1 MKLKNILFATAA
13 ATLTACT
20 NDSDGIVAE
29 LPLTVD
35 ANISGAV
42 TTRMYN
48 TTWEANDSIGI
59 SVSNNNGGLTSG
71 TNMKYITTAGDGK
84 FTSTTPIYF
93 KDTKTVAFSAY
104 YPYTDSTNISSS
116 NLITVST
123 ADQSKQKTFDYLFG
137 TGSGTLVNTGGI
149 PMTFD
154 HMMAKI
160 TFKISAGNG
169 ASADNSFSDNLGAT
183 YKVKGLKHTGTFKV
197 TDGSTAVTATDA
209 ADLSVNKDTA
219 SIIILPQTPTELKLV
234 VTYNSTDYTATVT
247 VPDGGF
253 QAKNN
258 YIYSVK
264 VNETGLVVSSST
276 INNWTDSPQAD
287 ADAEYEYPD
296 DIYNEDN
303 SGLPSYGDEED
314 LEFTTNK

>member
-1 MKLKNILFATAA
+1 MKLKNILFAAAA

-29 LPLTVD
+29 SPLTVD

-42 TTRMYN
+42 ATRMYN
-48 TTWEANDSIGI
+48 TTWEANDAIGI
-59 SVSNNNGGLTSG
+59 SVSNNNSGLTTG
-71 TNMKYITTAGDGK
+71 TNVKYVTTAGDGK

-93 KDTKTVAFSAY
+93 KDTKTVTFSAY
-104 YPYTDSTNISSS
+104 YPYTASANISSS
-116 NLITVST
+116 DLIAVST

-137 TGSGTLVNTGGI
+137 TGSGTLVNTSGI

-169 ASADNSFSDNLGAT
+169 ASADNSFSDHLGAT

-197 TDGSTAVTATDA
+197 TDGSTAVTATAA

-219 SIIILPQTPTELKLV
+219 SIIVLPQTPTELKLV
-234 VTYNSTDYTATVT
+234 ITYNSIDYTATVT
-247 VPDGGF
+247 VPTDGF
-253 QAKNN
+253 QAKYN

-264 VNETGLVVSSST
+264 VNETGLIVSSST
-276 INNWTDSPQAD
+276 INKWNESDQGS

-296 DIYNEDN
+296 DIYNEGN

-314 LEFTTNK
+314 LEFTTNN